1 MENAHLI
8 LPKEEEHEAPQ
19 TKFYFVLVAILVV
32 ILVSAIV
39 SAWRE
44 KANYLQE
51 QLNTSQMHVDILRT
65 QNANMQL
72 EIDELSKE
80 NTSLKCEVYF
90 YQQEERKEK

>member
-8 LPKEEEHEAPQ
+8 LPKGEEHEAPQ
-19 TKFYFVLVAILVV
+19 TKFYFVLVAILVIV
-32 ILVSAIV
+32 LVGAIV

-44 KANYLQE
+44 KTNYLQK
-51 QLNTSQMHVDILRT
+51 QLSASRMHVDILRT

-90 YQQEERKEK
+90 YQQEEGKEK